1 MDKNFGGVIW
11 TNHALQKLRER
22 GIKQGDAWSVWRRP
36 EQSRKGKDGSW
47 VYYRTFGDQ
56 KVEVVAK
63 QNEKKVGDPDG
74 KWLILSVWSKSVF
87 GKKPESFLSFLFRNI
102 FRK

>member
-1 MDKNFGGVIW
+1 MNKNFGGAIW

-56 KVEVVAK
+56 KIEVVAK
-63 QNEKKVGDPDG
+63 QNEKKE
-74 KWLILSVWSKSVF
+74 WLILSVWSRPVFQSVQ
-87 GKKPESFLSFLFRNI
+87 KPESFLRLLFRRI
-102 FRK
+102 FGK